1 MLSLSRLIPTRPLVF
16 YDLSWITDTLVRCR
30 VFVLPSLQELEELL
44 RASLLKE
51 THQGAPHSLH
61 FCAGDF
67 GNPAISINETPSDLL
82 EFKITGD
89 VGVHKDFSEFPGR
102 NDKLGNKI
110 DGVITITA

>member
-1 MLSLSRLIPTRPLVF
+1 MLSLSRLIPTRLLVF

-51 THQGAPHSLH
+51 THQGALHSLH

-82 EFKITGD
+82 KFKITGD
-89 VGVHKDFSEFPGR
+89 VGVHKDFSEFPRR
-102 NDKLGNKI
+102 NNELGNKI